1 MLLLLE
7 DYWLDDMGLPEYKK
21 SERLLLTLDH
31 FQQIKHIDP
40 PKEHV
45 KLTDLITGSTI
56 YLRVSSVELLID
68 LGVILE

>member
-7 DYWLDDMGLPEYKK
+7 DYWLDKNGFPEYKK

-31 FQQIKHIDP
+31 FQKIKHIYP

-45 KLTDLITGSTI
+45 KLTDLITGTTT
-56 YLRVSSVELLID
+56 YLRVSSVQILID
-68 LGVILE
+68 LGEILE